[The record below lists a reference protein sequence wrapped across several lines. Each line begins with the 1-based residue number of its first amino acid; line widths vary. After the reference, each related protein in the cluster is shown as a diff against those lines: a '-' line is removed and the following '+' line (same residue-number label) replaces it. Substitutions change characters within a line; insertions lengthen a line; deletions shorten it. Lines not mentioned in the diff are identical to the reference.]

1 MNAPQSSQNKPMI
14 RIKKEK
20 GLSLGNNSNF
30 QQSKNFSS
38 TANFFNNDE
47 VKKLI
52 ANLNGKG
59 MKLKD
64 PTVVHSPK
72 EDEEDIGGI
81 PVSKSEVDEFFKS
94 ISSFKST
101 KITRKDL
108 KNFLSCLPKEFKSK
122 DIGLLMNGLYEMDA
136 TQLHEIL
143 KDNRVNEYDAIAE
156 AFKLLDPEKKGFI
169 EIQTFRKIFEQM
181 HLAEILPCDESIFM
195 DIADVDKDGKITL
208 EDFRVML
215 LQRPPD
221 TDIIQNFDS

>member
-1 MNAPQSSQNKPMI
+1 MNLPQNPQNKPTI

-20 GLSLGNNSNF
+20 MLSLGNNINA

-38 TANFFNNDE
+38 STNFFNNDE

-64 PTVVHSPK
+64 PTVVHNNI
-72 EDEEDIGGI
+72 EEDSEGGGI
-81 PVSKSEVDEFFKS
+81 PVTKSEVDEFFKS

-108 KNFLSCLPKEFKSK
+108 KNFLSCLPKDFKSK
-122 DIGLLMNGLYEMDA
+122 EIGLLMNGMYEMDA
-136 TQLHEIL
+136 TQLHEML
-143 KDNRVNEYDAIAE
+143 KDNKVNEYDAVAE
-156 AFKLLDPEKKGFI
+156 AFKLLDPEKKGYI

-181 HLAEILPCDESIFM
+181 HLAEILQCDESIFM

-215 LQRPPD
+215 SQRNLD
-221 TDIIQNFDS
+221 VGSVEDINY